1 MRGVTRVSNA
11 VKTPL
16 AQAIVA
22 LRAVTR
28 MTQPQLASFLDVSV
42 RSIVRF
48 ERDAEPPIYALEL
61 LAELAHGKGIPHLAG
76 LFEKQL
82 NERRKQLVP
91 ALDSGFLERSDLK
104 HIRVQDLD
112 RLGDLLCRVI
122 KDWESIKPAIRPAMD
137 ETNFG
142 KERICE
148 LKHSIQK
155 GLKQMKELIN
165 TYESRE
171 AEIAPSLGDE

>member
-1 MRGVTRVSNA
+1 MRGVTRVSNV

-28 MTQPQLASFLDVSV
+28 ITQPQLASFLGVSV
-42 RSIVRF
+42 RTIVRF

-122 KDWESIKPAIRPAMD
+122 KDWESIKPTIRPAMD

-165 TYESRE
+165 TYEARE

>member
-1 MRGVTRVSNA
+1 MSNV

-28 MTQPQLASFLDVSV
+28 MTQPQLASFLGVSV
-42 RSIVRF
+42 RTIVRF

-61 LAELAHGKGIPHLAG
+61 LAELAHEKGIPHLAG
-76 LFEKQL
+76 LFGKRL
-82 NERRKQLVP
+82 GERRKQLAP
-91 ALDSGFLERSDLK
+91 ALDSGFLERANLK
-104 HIRVQDLD
+104 HISVQDLD
-112 RLGDLLCRVI
+112 RLADLLHRVI
-122 KDWESIKPAIRPAMD
+122 SDWESIKRAIRPASD

-142 KERICE
+142 KERIYE